1 MILLKLVPLMFSIWS
16 AFVVSILYLAF
27 LFAVASWGDKKQFSP
42 TTRSM
47 VYSLSLGAYC
57 TSWAFYGVVAQASI
71 NGWWLAPTYAGT
83 IIIFLLALPV
93 QQKIANI
100 CKQQNLTSIA
110 DFISSRYGHSRR
122 LAGLVTVIAIIAVI
136 PYIALQLK
144 AMTNSVSVITGSEYQ
159 MSESIFED
167 FSLYITLMMALF
179 ASLYGARRLRSSE
192 HNPGLVLA
200 VAFESLIKLI
210 ALAAIGCFVLYG
222 VYDGW
227 GDLFQQ
233 ARVSK
238 EIQQIAETS
247 SPFYVYLTHTLL
259 GALAMFALPRQFH
272 LAFIE
277 QNQPQDLRFAR
288 LAFPVYL
295 LLMSLFVLPVA
306 YAGLMTFSGANVNP
320 DTYILALPMV
330 HDEALLT
337 SLAYI
342 GGLSAATS
350 MVVITAVV
358 LSLMVSNDLVT
369 PFYVGR
375 HSLLAEKE
383 ALRPEA
389 LLTIRRL
396 TIVVILIAAY
406 LYHRVTTGSGSLA
419 NTGLISF
426 SLVAQFAV
434 PLLFGLFWKRANGQ
448 AAQASLAVGMLVWFY
463 CLLLPTM
470 LKDPY
475 SSEFWLQNGPFGISW
490 LAPHG
495 LFGLQMDFL
504 SHGAL
509 VSLAANILTFVSVAL
524 LTKPSIAEK
533 LNAKEFLHPAGVGK
547 APETIR
553 SVSLTNKDIF
563 DLLSRFI
570 GREQSQKL
578 LDTWLIGEDIEWL
591 ALAKRSL
598 EEDAE
603 RELSGVIGG
612 ASAKLVMNAAREE
625 KQLPFEQVV
634 EFVDEASQVLRFNR
648 ELLQSTLENVSQG
661 ISVVDKELRIV
672 AWNRRYLEMF
682 SYPEGILYVGRPVE
696 EIIRFNAQRGI
707 FGLQFNEEQ
716 IDKRIT
722 HLKRGTAYRYRR
734 IHQDGVVYEMQG
746 SPLPGGGFVT
756 TFTDITD
763 FIQTQQAL
771 EEARD
776 NLERKVE
783 ERTKALNEA
792 REVAELATI
801 SKNRF
806 FAAASHDLLQP
817 FNAATLFCALLR
829 EKAQDTELK
838 ELSTHISNSLSN
850 AEELL
855 TSILALT
862 KLDSG
867 EFKTLI
873 TSFNLRDV
881 TDDLAHQYKLF
892 AEEKGLEFV
901 YVSADIA
908 IRSDKKLI
916 RRILQ
921 NLLSNAVR
929 YTCEGR
935 VELRCNVY
943 HGNVIIDVVDTGVG
957 ISEDDKS
964 KVFQEFHQSKDNRNE
979 NGLGLGLAITQRMCK
994 ILNHPLDFTS
1004 QQQLGSSFSIAVPV
1018 DEQQQAIAKQ
1028 VDNFSSGQDLADL
1041 HIWVIDNDPQVLKA
1055 MTSLLTQWGC
1065 SYKKATSYQSLKT
1078 LLQGTNDSILPD
1090 LVIADYQ
1097 LDDGETGLDI
1107 CSALMP
1113 ANIPVII
1120 NSANNED
1127 EIRERVLD
1135 AGYQFLRKPVKA
1147 PALKRL
1153 IKRLTR

>member
-1 MILLKLVPLMFSIWS
+1 MFSIWS

-27 LFAVASWGDKKQFSP
+27 LFAVASWGDVKQFSP
-42 TTRSM
+42 RTRSLI
-47 VYSLSLGAYC
+47 YSLSLGAYC

-71 NGWWLAPTYAGT
+71 NGWWLAPTYAGS
-83 IIIFLLALPV
+83 IIIFLLAMPV

-122 LAGLVTVIAIIAVI
+122 LAGLVTLIAVVAVI

-144 AMTNSVSVITGSEYQ
+144 AMTNSVSVITGREYQ
-159 MSESIFED
+159 ASDSIFED

-200 VAFESLIKLI
+200 IAFESLIKLI
-210 ALAAIGCFVLYG
+210 AFAAIGCFVVFGLYN
-222 VYDGW
+222 GW

-233 ARVSK
+233 AEVSK
-238 EIQQIAETS
+238 QIQHIEETS
-247 SPFYVYLTHTLL
+247 SPTYVYLTHTLL

-272 LAFIE
+272 LGFIE
-277 QNQPQDLRFAR
+277 QNQPQDLRIAR
-288 LAFPVYL
+288 FAFPAFL
-295 LLMSLFVLPVA
+295 LLMNLFVLPVA
-306 YAGLMTFSGANVNP
+306 YAGLMQFSGSSVNP
-320 DTYILALPMV
+320 DTYILALPMFNDAPV
-330 HDEALLT
+330 LT
-337 SLAYI
+337 TLAYI

-369 PFYVGR
+369 PFYLGR

-383 ALRPEA
+383 ALRPET
-389 LLTIRRL
+389 LLNIRRL
-396 TIVVILIAAY
+396 TIVVILVAAY
-406 LYHRVTTGSGSLA
+406 FYHRTTFSGGSLA
-419 NTGLISF
+419 NTGLISL

-434 PLLFGLFWKRANGQ
+434 PLLFGLFWKKSNGS
-448 AAQASLAVGMLVWFY
+448 AAQISLGVGMFVWFY

-470 LKDPY
+470 FKNLAIAGH
-475 SSEFWLQNGPFGISW
+475 WLHDGPFGMTW
-490 LAPHG
+490 LAPHS
-495 LFGLQMDFL
+495 LFGLEMDFL

-509 VSLAANILTFVSVAL
+509 VSLAANLVTFVIVAL
-524 LTKPSIAEK
+524 FTKPSIAEK
-533 LNAKEFLHPAGVGK
+533 LNAREFLQPVGIDK
-547 APETIR
+547 AEGSRR
-553 SVSLTNKDIF
+553 SSSLTNKDIF

-570 GREQSQKL
+570 GREQSKKL
-578 LDTWLIGEDIEWL
+578 LDAWLIGEDVEWP
-591 ALAKRSL
+591 ALATRRL

-625 KQLPFEQVV
+625 KQLPLEQVV
-634 EFVDEASQVLRFNR
+634 EFVDEASQVLKFNR

-682 SYPEGILYVGRPVE
+682 NYPEGIIYVGRPVE
-696 EIIRFNAQRGI
+696 EIIRYNAQRGI
-707 FGLQFNEEQ
+707 FGLQLDEVQ
-716 IDKRIT
+716 IDKRIS

-763 FIQTQQAL
+763 FIETQQAL
-771 EEARD
+771 EDARD
-776 NLERKVE
+776 TLERKVE
-783 ERTKALNEA
+783 ERTKALNAA
-792 REVAELATI
+792 REVAERATI

-817 FNAATLFCALLR
+817 FNAATLFCSLLR
-829 EKAQDTELK
+829 EKTQDSDLK

-855 TSILALT
+855 TSILELT

-873 TSFNLRDV
+873 TSFNLQDV
-881 TDDLAHQYKLF
+881 TDDLAHQYQLF
-892 AEEKGLEFV
+892 AQDKGLTFV
-901 YVSADIA
+901 YVRAEVG

-929 YTCEGR
+929 YTFEGR

-943 HGNVIIDVVDTGVG
+943 NGNVMIEVIDTGVG
-957 ISEDDKS
+957 ISEEDKS

-979 NGLGLGLAITQRMCK
+979 NGLGLGLAITQRMCQ
-994 ILNHPLDFTS
+994 ILAHPLDFTS
-1004 QQQLGSSFSIAVPV
+1004 QQKLGSSFSLSVPV
-1018 DEQQQAIAKQ
+1018 DTQ
-1028 VDNFSSGQDLADL
+1028 VHSVSKMIETSVSTQDLADL

-1065 SYKKATSYQSLKT
+1065 SNQQASSYQT
-1078 LLQGTNDSILPD
+1078 LEGLLLHAGEARLPD

-1107 CSALMP
+1107 CAALLP
-1113 ANIPVII
+1113 TEIPVII

>member
-1 MILLKLVPLMFSIWS
+1 MFSIWS
-16 AFVVSILYLAF
+16 AFVVSILYLTF
-27 LFAVASWGDKKQFSP
+27 LFAVASWGDVKQFSP
-42 TTRSM
+42 RVRSM
-47 VYSLSLGAYC
+47 IYSLSLGAYC

-71 NGWWLAPTYAGT
+71 NGWWLAPTYAGS
-83 IIIFLLALPV
+83 IMVFLLAIPV

-144 AMTNSVSVITGSEYQ
+144 AMTNSVSVITGREHQASN
-159 MSESIFED
+159 SIFQD
-167 FSLYITLMMALF
+167 PSLYITLMMALF

-200 VAFESLIKLI
+200 IAFESLIKLI
-210 ALAAIGCFVLYG
+210 AFAAIGCFVVYG
-222 VYDGW
+222 LYDGW
-227 GDLFQQ
+227 GDLFQK
-233 ARVSK
+233 AEVSAP
-238 EIQQIAETS
+238 IQHIKQTS
-247 SPFYVYLTHTLL
+247 SPLYVYFTHTLL

-272 LAFIE
+272 LGFIE
-277 QNQPQDLRFAR
+277 QNQPRDLRFAR
-288 LAFPVYL
+288 FAFPGYL

-306 YAGLMTFSGANVNP
+306 YAGLMIFSDAQVNP

-330 HDEALLT
+330 HDAPVLT
-337 SLAYI
+337 TLAYI

-358 LSLMVSNDLVT
+358 LSVMVSNDLVT
-369 PFYVGR
+369 PFYLGR
-375 HSLLAEKE
+375 HSLLADKE

-389 LLTIRRL
+389 LLTIRRF
-396 TIVVILIAAY
+396 TIMVILLAAY
-406 LYHRVTTGSGSLA
+406 LYHRVTTGAGSLA

-434 PLLFGLFWKRANGQ
+434 PLLLGLFWKRANGR
-448 AAQASLAVGMLVWFY
+448 AAQLSLVVGMLAWFY
-463 CLLLPTM
+463 CLLVPTM
-470 LKDPY
+470 FKDQVVAG
-475 SSEFWLQNGPFGISW
+475 SWLYDGPFGITW
-490 LAPHG
+490 LAPHS
-495 LFGLQMDFL
+495 LFGLDMDFL

-509 VSLAANILTFVSVAL
+509 VSLVANLLTFLCVAL
-524 LTKPSIAEK
+524 ITKPSIAEK
-533 LNAKEFLHPAGVGK
+533 LNAKEFLQPAVASK
-547 APETIR
+547 AKEGIH
-553 SVSLTNKDIF
+553 SSSLTNKDIF

-578 LDTWLIGEDIEWL
+578 LDTWLIGEEVEWL

-634 EFVDEASQVLRFNR
+634 EFVDEASQVLLFNR

-661 ISVVDKELRIV
+661 ISVVDKELRLV

-682 SYPEGILYVGRPVE
+682 DYPDGMLYVGRPVE
-696 EIIRFNAQRGI
+696 DIIRYNAQRGI
-707 FGLQFNEEQ
+707 FGLQFDEAQ
-716 IDKRIT
+716 IDKRIS
-722 HLKRGTAYRYRR
+722 HLRNGSTYRYRR
-734 IHQDGVVYEMQG
+734 IHQDGTVYEMQG

-783 ERTKALNEA
+783 VRTKALNEA
-792 REVAELATI
+792 REVAERATI

-817 FNAATLFCALLR
+817 FNAATLFCSLLR
-829 EKAQDTELK
+829 EKTQETDLK
-838 ELSTHISNSLSN
+838 ELATHISNSLSN

-855 TSILALT
+855 TSILELT

-873 TSFNLRDV
+873 TSFNLQDV
-881 TDDLAHQYKLF
+881 TDDLAHQYQLF
-892 AEEKGLEFV
+892 AQDKGLEFV
-901 YVSADIA
+901 YVRADVG
-908 IRSDKKLI
+908 IRSDKKLV

-929 YTCEGR
+929 YTFEGR

-943 HGNVIIDVVDTGVG
+943 NGKVIIEVADTGVG
-957 ISEDDKS
+957 ISEDDKT

-979 NGLGLGLAITQRMCK
+979 NGLGLGLAITQRMCR

-1004 QQQLGSSFSIAVPV
+1004 QQQLGSTFSISMPI
-1018 DEQQQAIAKQ
+1018 DTQQQSPAK
-1028 VDNFSSGQDLADL
+1028 VTDSLTSSQDLKNL

-1065 SYKKATSYQSLKT
+1065 SHEEATSFKT
-1078 LLQGTNDSILPD
+1078 LQTLLVDAEEGGLPD

-1097 LDDGETGLDI
+1097 LDDGETGLTI
-1107 CSALMP
+1107 CSALLP
-1113 ANIPVII
+1113 ENIPVII

-1127 EIRERVLD
+1127 DLRDRVLE

>member
-1 MILLKLVPLMFSIWS
+1 MFSIWS
-16 AFVVSILYLAF
+16 AFVISILYLAF
-27 LFAVASWGDKKQFSP
+27 LFAVASWGDIRQFKP
-42 TTRSM
+42 RTRSII
-47 VYSLSLGAYC
+47 YSLSLGAYC
-57 TSWAFYGVVAQASI
+57 TSWAFYGVITQASI
-71 NGWWLAPTYAGT
+71 NGWWLAPTYAGS
-83 IIIFLLALPV
+83 IAVFLFALPV

-110 DFISSRYGHSRR
+110 DFISSRYGHSRKI
-122 LAGLVTVIAIIAVI
+122 AGGVTLIAIVAVI

-144 AMTNSVSVITGSEYQ
+144 AMTNSVNVITGRENYS
-159 MSESIFED
+159 SGSIFED
-167 FSLYITLMMALF
+167 LSFYITLLMALF

-200 VAFESLIKLI
+200 IAFESLIKLI
-210 ALAAIGCFVLYG
+210 AFSAVGCFVVFGL
-222 VYDGW
+222 YDGW
-227 GDLFQQ
+227 SDLFQQ
-233 ARVSK
+233 AEVAPQ
-238 EIQQIAETS
+238 IQIIEETS
-247 SPFYVYLTHTLL
+247 SPIYVYLTHALL

-272 LAFIE
+272 LGFIE
-277 QNQPQDLRFAR
+277 ENQPQDLRMAR
-288 LAFPVYL
+288 FAFPAFL
-295 LLMSLFVLPVA
+295 LLMNLFIVPVA
-306 YAGLMTFSGANVNP
+306 YAGLMQFADSGINP
-320 DTYILALPMV
+320 DTYILALPMFN
-330 HDEALLT
+330 DSPLLT
-337 SLAYI
+337 TLAFI

-369 PFYVGR
+369 PFYLGR
-375 HSLLAEKE
+375 HSLLADKE

-396 TIVVILIAAY
+396 TIVVILLAAY

-434 PLLFGLFWKRANGQ
+434 PLLFGLFWKRANGR
-448 AAQASLAVGMLVWFY
+448 AAQTSLIVGMLVWFY

-470 LKDPY
+470 FKDIAVQGH
-475 SSEFWLQNGPFGISW
+475 WLHDGPFGITW
-490 LAPHG
+490 LAPHS

-509 VSLAANILTFVSVAL
+509 VSLAANFFTFICVAL
-524 LTKPSIAEK
+524 LTKPSIGEK
-533 LNAKEFLHPAGVGK
+533 LNAKEFLQSA
-547 APETIR
+547 
-553 SVSLTNKDIF
+553 SVDKSAENTHSSSLTNKDIF

-570 GREQSQKL
+570 GRDQSQKL
-578 LDTWLIGEDIEWL
+578 LDTWLIGQDIDWL

-672 AWNRRYLEMF
+672 AWNHRYLEMF
-682 SYPEGILYVGRPVE
+682 DYPDGILYVGRPVE

-707 FGLQFNEEQ
+707 FGLQLDEEQ
-716 IDKRIT
+716 IDKRIS

-734 IHQDGVVYEMQG
+734 THQDGVVYEMHG

-792 REVAELATI
+792 REVAERATI

-817 FNAATLFCALLR
+817 FNAATLFCSLLR
-829 EKAQDTELK
+829 EKTQDTDLK

-855 TSILALT
+855 TSILELT

-873 TSFNLRDV
+873 TSFNLQDV
-881 TDDLAHQYKLF
+881 TDDLAHQYKHF
-892 AEEKGLEFV
+892 AQDKGLAFV
-901 YVSADIA
+901 YVSADVG

-929 YTCEGR
+929 YTFEGR

-943 HGNVIIDVVDTGVG
+943 NGNVIIEVIDTGVG
-957 ISEDDKS
+957 ISEEDKS

-979 NGLGLGLAITQRMCK
+979 NGLGLGLAITQRMCS

-1004 QQQLGSSFSIAVPV
+1004 QQQLGSTFSISIPVETQKQLAPKAADNAVV
-1018 DEQQQAIAKQ
+1018 
-1028 VDNFSSGQDLADL
+1028 GHDLAAL

-1065 SYKKATSYQSLKT
+1065 STEQATSHATLDALLKKAGSL
-1078 LLQGTNDSILPD
+1078 GLPD

-1107 CSALMP
+1107 CAELLP
-1113 ANIPVII
+1113 EDIPVII

-1127 EIRERVLD
+1127 ETRERVLD